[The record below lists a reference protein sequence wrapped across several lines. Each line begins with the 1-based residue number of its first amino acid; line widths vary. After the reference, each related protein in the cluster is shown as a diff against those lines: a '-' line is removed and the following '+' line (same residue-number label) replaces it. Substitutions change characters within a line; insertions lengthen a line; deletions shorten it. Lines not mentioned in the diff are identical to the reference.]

1 MELTAPMTAALC
13 FFGGVMACLLVCM
26 ALKLKAAQAGGRKQQ
41 KKDKPP
47 ATVGK
52 RMGAMDKILIVL
64 GVFLLCFIVAMV
76 VIFIKKDSIPDT
88 LVQCVFGACGLEG
101 GVMGWIKTT
110 KERRQMHGKR
120 NGRQRKWRTDNGHK
134 NKNRNC
140 AGRAKNHFRARRE
153 LRICQRER

>member
-76 VIFIKKDSIPDT
+76 VIFIKKGQHTGHAGTMRFRRVRPGRWGNGLDQDHKGTPPGSA
-88 LVQCVFGACGLEG
+88 LGA
-101 GVMGWIKTT
+101 
-110 KERRQMHGKR
+110 
-120 NGRQRKWRTDNGHK
+120 
-134 NKNRNC
+134 
-140 AGRAKNHFRARRE
+140 AGRTGSGTGGP
-153 LRICQRER
+153 

>member
-1 MELTAPMTAALC
+1 MEFTAPITAALY
-13 FFGGVMACLLVCM
+13 FFGGVAACLAVYM
-26 ALKLKAAQAGGRKQQ
+26 AVKLKAAHAARRKRQ
-41 KKDKPP
+41 KGKDNQ
-47 ATVGK
+47 TGK

-110 KERRQMHGKR
+110 KERRQDR
-120 NGRQRKWRTDNGHK
+120 RWARQDARDAARA
-134 NKNRNC
+134 
-140 AGRAKNHFRARRE
+140 AGGTYGETEN
-153 LRICQRER
+153 